1 MQKEAK
7 ARIKINKLL
16 EESGWK
22 FFKTSDGPATI
33 IVEPHVR
40 LEDAGDNFEKV
51 KKGFV
56 DYLLTDND
64 GFPVCVLEAKSEDK
78 DPLVG
83 KQQAREYANSQKVR
97 FIILSNGNIHYLW
110 DKEWGNPTRI
120 SRFPSIDTL
129 NERKKYVPDVNKL
142 IKEEINDDYVV
153 LSQNPYYHQ
162 DPRWKDESLKKD
174 FIFDTGLRFLRPYQ
188 LDAVK
193 TIQKEVSKNKNRFLF
208 EMATGTG
215 KTLVAGAIIKL
226 YLRTKNANRVLFLV
240 DRLELENQARDNLRD
255 YLKPDYQTVVFKEN
269 RDDWKKADIVVT
281 TIQSISYENKYL
293 KLFSPTDF
301 DLIISDEAHR
311 SISGNSRVIFEYF
324 IGAKL
329 GLTATPRDY
338 LKNLDEKEIADTDP
352 REYERR
358 VLLSTYKT
366 FGCESGIPTYRYTL
380 EDGIKNGY
388 LVRPIAIDC
397 RTDVTTKL
405 LSDEGYAVQIKN
417 EEGDEEEVIYKQ
429 KDFERRFF
437 SDLTNGQF
445 AKTFLQNAIRDPIT
459 GEIGKTIM
467 FCVSRKHATKMETIL
482 NEYAKEMFP
491 GKYQSDFALQIT
503 SDIPNAQQYTINFSN
518 NNLNGFTHFI
528 EAYKSSKTRVCITV
542 GMMTTGYDC
551 KDILNICLLR
561 PIFSPTDFVQIRGR
575 GTRIFTFTHT
585 RRDDGKEVTERKD
598 KQGFKLFDYFANCE
612 YFEEKYPYDSV
623 IELPPTKG
631 KEKGDGPPPPPPP
644 PDQTVIN
651 IPDPLKTMIVFK
663 PDGEEWRIDKELYS
677 NKFESKVKDT
687 YKESPEFKD
696 YVDSGNYEE
705 MERFIKSHLF
715 DKPEYFFNL
724 EKLREGYKADRRLN
738 IWEILDKIF
747 GKIPRFRTK
756 DELVEEEFEKFLVNE
771 SVSPE
776 LFYEIRDF
784 FKMYVLDEEARM
796 KINNRDFSHFA
807 GDPVITEILQK
818 IGPEK
823 LKKIPEYI
831 KDHVNFNRFM

>member
-16 EESGWK
+16 EESGWR
-22 FFKTSDGPATI
+22 FFKTSDGPANI
-33 IVEPHVR
+33 FVESHVK

-78 DPLVG
+78 DPLIG

-129 NERKKYVPDVNKL
+129 YERKKYAPDVNKL
-142 IKEEINDDYVV
+142 IKEEINDDYIV
-153 LSQNPYYHQ
+153 LTQNPYYAQ
-162 DPRWKDESLKKD
+162 DPSWKDESLRKD

-193 TIQKEVSKNKNRFLF
+193 TIQKEVSKNHNRFLF

-226 YLRTKNANRVLFLV
+226 YLRTKNAYRVLFLV
-240 DRLELENQARDNLRD
+240 DRLELETQANGDLNG
-255 YLKPDYQTVVFKEN
+255 YLNPDYSSVIFKEN
-269 RDDWKKADIVVT
+269 RDDWKKADVVVT

-329 GLTATPRDY
+329 GLTATPKDY
-338 LKNLDEKEIADTDP
+338 LKNLDEQELAETDP

-366 FGCESGIPTYRYTL
+366 FGCESGVPTYRYTL
-380 EDGIKNGY
+380 EDGIREGY
-388 LVRPIAIDC
+388 LVRPIAVDC
-397 RTDVTTKL
+397 RTDITTKL
-405 LSDEGYAVQIKN
+405 LSEEGYAVQVPT
-417 EEGDEEEVIYKQ
+417 EDGEEEEVIYKQ
-429 KDFERRFF
+429 KDFEKRFF
-437 SDLTNGQF
+437 SDLTNRQF
-445 AKTFLQNAIRDPIT
+445 AKTFLENALKDPIS
-459 GEIGKTIM
+459 GEIGKTII

-482 NEYAKEMFP
+482 NEYAMSMFP
-491 GKYQSDFALQIT
+491 GKYQSDFAMQIT
-503 SDIPNAQQYTINFSN
+503 SDILRAQDYTKNFAN
-518 NNLNGFTHFI
+518 NNLNGFTYFL
-528 EAYKSSKTRVCITV
+528 EGYKTSKTRVCITV

-551 KDILNICLLR
+551 KDLLNICLLR

-575 GTRIFTFTHT
+575 GTRIFTFTYT
-585 RRDDGKEVTERKD
+585 RRNQGQEITERKD
-598 KQGFKLFDYFANCE
+598 KGGFKLFDFFANCE
-612 YFEEKYPYDSV
+612 YFEEKYPYDAI

-631 KEKGDGPPPPPPP
+631 EGGEKPPPPPPP
-644 PDQTVIN
+644 KQTVIG

-663 PDGEEWRIDKELYS
+663 PNGEEWRIDKELYS

-687 YKESPEFKD
+687 YEESPEFKD

-705 MERFIKSHLF
+705 MERFVRAHLF
-715 DKPEYFFNL
+715 DKPEHYFNL
-724 EKLREGYKADRRLN
+724 EKLREGYKADRRLG
-738 IWEILDKIF
+738 IWEILDKVF
-747 GKIPRFRTK
+747 GKIKRFKTK
-756 DELVEEEFEKFLVNE
+756 DELTEEEFEKFLV
-771 SVSPE
+771 STHIPSD
-776 LFYEIRDF
+776 LFYETREF
-784 FKMYVLDEEARM
+784 FKMYMLDEESRTR
-796 KINNRDFSHFA
+796 INKKDYSYFA
-807 GDPVITEILQK
+807 GDPVMMDVLKK
-818 IGPEK
+818 IGPER
-823 LKKIPEYI
+823 LKQMPEYI
-831 KDHVNFNRFM
+831 KDHVNLNRFM